1 MIHLFHTLLP
11 TTQNWGG
18 GQDIGAVTGNMSY
31 AKSLGTV
38 WIDSVVNI
46 GAYWRGQ
53 QLLQAAV
60 PSTSGSVTTWRWTLP
75 ANFPSGRKLRV
86 VVECGTLWQNGA
98 QLPWDRRGYYE
109 VSLDAQSLNWTP

>member
-11 TTQNWGG
+11 TDKNWGL
-18 GQDIGAVTGNMSY
+18 GQNITAVTGNMAY

-38 WIDSVVNI
+38 WVDSVVNI

-53 QLLQAAV
+53 QLLQAAT
-60 PSTSGSVTTWRWTLP
+60 PSTSGGVTTWRWTLP
-75 ANFPSGRKLRV
+75 ANFPPGRKLRV
-86 VVECGTLWQNGA
+86 VVDGGSLWQNGA